1 MDDGVLLDK
10 AKAASALGISLG
22 DLLAALKTSP
32 EVEITRPG
40 RIQGKVR
47 RVAKIPAHLMTEE
60 AIQRL
65 SNGNYINQTYIN
77 LCQFSNLLYLLRLK
91 EKGNEC
97 KNFSDHLHY
106 FLILQAPRQQQ
117 TNKGQEWILCQ
128 RQIPP
133 PSAL

>member
-1 MDDGVLLDK
+1 MRVMDDGVLLDK

-77 LCQFSNLLYLLRLK
+77 LCQFSNLWYLLRLK
-91 EKGNEC
+91 ENGNE
-97 KNFSDHLHY
+97 
-106 FLILQAPRQQQ
+106 
-117 TNKGQEWILCQ
+117 
-128 RQIPP
+128 
-133 PSAL
+133 